1 MNTQQ
6 ETIPQ
11 EEEIIPKDLPRI
23 DKKKITLVLGAAV
36 VLFVALFLIGFI
48 PHVIHQHN
56 LVKQAELI
64 AAESPVVG
72 VVTPKVMDQTTNL
85 TLPGTARPLQQT
97 AIFARTTGYLKSW
110 TSDIGSHVKAGQL
123 LAVLDAPDVDAQLAE
138 AQAALEQAQANVV
151 SSQNNYDLTQATYTR
166 YKGLVATGGVT
177 QQDLDT
183 RQTAFSLASAARDA
197 ADASVKSAQATV
209 QRLQAAQDWEKIYA
223 PFEGEITTRNYDIGA
238 LISANDTSAG
248 REMFQIMQTD
258 PLRVFVSV
266 PQSYVTLMKIGQHV
280 TFRVP
285 NYPGRDFDGTV
296 ARWAGAL
303 DASSRTMLTELHFD
317 NHDGALWPGM
327 YGEVVFQIHRDHPPM
342 TVPSTA
348 LLFEADGTQLAI
360 VKDGKVRFQQ
370 IQVGRDLGSQIEI
383 LVGLQ
388 GDEQVISNPGEK
400 LADGLDVKAVSSEA
414 APAPGAA
421 PATPPAGTP
430 RPASASAGGVGPGID
445 PVGNSGG
452 GSGK

>member
-1 MNTQQ
+1 METQ
-6 ETIPQ
+6 EEIH
-11 EEEIIPKDLPRI
+11 EEIIPKDLPRI
-23 DKKKITLVLGAAV
+23 GKGKLLLVLACAV

-48 PHVIHQHN
+48 PHEMHQRQ
-56 LVKQAELI
+56 LIEQAELV
-64 AAESPVVG
+64 AQEPPVVG
-72 VVTPKVMDQTTNL
+72 VVTPKVMDATTNL
-85 TLPGTARPLQQT
+85 TLPGTARALQQT
-97 AIFARTTGYLKSW
+97 AIYARTTGYLKYW
-110 TSDIGSHVKAGQL
+110 TSDIGSHVTSGQL
-123 LAVLDAPDVDAQLAE
+123 LAVLDAPDVDAQLNE
-138 AQAALEQAQANVV
+138 AKAALDQANANVV
-151 SSQNNYDLTQATYTR
+151 SAQNNYDLTQATYLR

-197 ADASVKSAQATV
+197 ANASVKSAQATV
-209 QRLQAAQDWEKIYA
+209 QKLQAAQDWEKIYA
-223 PFEGEITTRNYDIGA
+223 PFEGMITMRNYDIGA
-238 LISANDTSAG
+238 LISANDTAAG

-317 NHDGALWPGM
+317 NHDGALWAGM
-327 YGEVVFQIHRDHPPM
+327 YGEVSFQIHRPHPPL

-348 LLFEADGTQLAI
+348 LMFEADGTQLAL
-360 VKDGKVRFQQ
+360 VRDGKIRFQPV
-370 IQVGRDLGSQIEI
+370 QVGRDLGSQIEI
-383 LVGLQ
+383 LVGLD
-388 GDEQVISNPGEK
+388 GDEQVVSNPGEK
-400 LADGLDVKAVSSEA
+400 LADGLEVKAVSMETPA
-414 APAPGAA
+414 APSA
-421 PATPPAGTP
+421 PAALPAAVP
-430 RPASASAGGVGPGID
+430 RPASASAASAGPGID
-445 PVGNSGG
+445 PVGNSPG